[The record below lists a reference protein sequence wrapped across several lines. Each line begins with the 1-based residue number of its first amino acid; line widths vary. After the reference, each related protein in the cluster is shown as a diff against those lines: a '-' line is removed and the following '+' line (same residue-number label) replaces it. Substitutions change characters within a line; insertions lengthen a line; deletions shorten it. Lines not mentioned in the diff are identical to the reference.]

1 MKFSNASE
9 VKAHLWEALHLVDHS
24 ITFHVIDVGDD
35 IMYFRPG
42 IIDCSGDLWESDGW
56 FDIGTAHYDESKIL
70 VFAVESYMI
79 GEGESDHADW
89 SDIELLEQI
98 NEESHDAM
106 DAFLREYAESLC
118 QFGDFELENPAY
130 EEPDEEDDDDES
142 EI

>member
-1 MKFSNASE
+1 MKFNNANE
-9 VKAHLWEALHLVDHS
+9 VKAHLWEALHLDNHA

-56 FDIGTAHYDESKIL
+56 FDIGTAHYDEKEVR

-79 GEGESDHADW
+79 GDGESDHADY
-89 SDIELLEQI
+89 SDCVLMENI
-98 NEESHDAM
+98 NEESSDAM
-106 DAFLREYAESLC
+106 DAFLREYADVMCS
-118 QFGDFELENPAY
+118 FGDFELDNPAY
-130 EEPDEEDDDDES
+130 EEPDEEDHDDDA